1 MLIDAATL
9 TENSRLEAD
18 VVVAGGGVAG
28 IALARQLADTG
39 LSVLVLESGGEQPEP
54 RTQSL
59 YEGTMTLGGPGNDPR
74 PLNDY
79 LVASRVRCFGGSG
92 NVWGGKCAPL
102 DPVDFEKRDWVRH
115 SGWPIDR
122 AGLQPFYDRACGLLE
137 LPRIGEQAESVVG
150 AHEPLLAGRVSSL
163 ALRPRCYTRYSGA
176 VPGDAYAA
184 FKRSAAEHARIK
196 VCLHANL
203 MAIKLDRQGQRVESL
218 EVRELS
224 GRKHSAIGRT
234 YVLATGGIENVR
246 LLLASNDVHRDGIG
260 NHSDWL
266 GRGFQGHTTIAQGE
280 NTCMSLLREDS
291 QLGLFD
297 NQQRERPHAV
307 IGLSDAAQHRY
318 RTVNFTATLMDER
331 IAPSRAEACIAKLA
345 QRVAAAP
352 ATARRSV
359 YFMIEHTPNPDSRIT
374 LSRDQRDELG
384 LPRAHL
390 DMRYGEPEFDS
401 IAAAIGCLATELGRL
416 DIGRVRWA
424 GRRDELIQS
433 MSSPSRH
440 HMGATRM
447 ASSPR
452 QGVVDEQCRVHGVD
466 NLYVAGSSVFPTSGI
481 ANPTLTL
488 LALTF
493 RLGDHLTSSTKAQSW
508 A

>member
-1 MLIDAATL
+1 MLVDAAQL

-18 VVVAGGGVAG
+18 IVVAGGGVAG
-28 IALARQLADTG
+28 IALARQLADAG
-39 LSVLVLESGGEQPEP
+39 LSVLVLESGGEAPEP

-74 PLNDY
+74 PLNEY
-79 LVASRVRCFGGSG
+79 LVSSRVRCFGGSG

-102 DPVDFEKRDWVRH
+102 DPVDFERRAWIRH

-122 AGLQPFYDRACGLLE
+122 AGLQPFYDRACALLD
-137 LPRIGEQAESVVG
+137 LPRFGEQATSVVG
-150 AHEPLLAGRVSSL
+150 PDEPLLAGRASSL
-163 ALRPRCYTRYSGA
+163 AIRPRCYTRYTGLA
-176 VPGDAYAA
+176 PGDAYPA
-184 FKRSAAEHARIK
+184 FKRAAAEHARVK
-196 VCLHANL
+196 VCLHANVT
-203 MAIKLDRQGQRVESL
+203 AIKLDSRGQRVESL
-218 EVRELS
+218 EVQELN
-224 GRKHSAIGRT
+224 GRKHSAAGRL

-266 GRGFQGHTTIAQGE
+266 GRGFQGHTTISQGE
-280 NTCMSLLREDS
+280 GTCMSLLREGS

-307 IGLSDAAQHRY
+307 IGLSDAAQHRH
-318 RTVNFTATLMDER
+318 RTVNFTATLMEDRSAASKVEM
-331 IAPSRAEACIAKLA
+331 SVAKVA
-345 QRVAAAP
+345 QRIAAAP

-359 YFMIEHTPNPDSRIT
+359 YFMIEHTPNRDSRIT
-374 LSRDQRDELG
+374 VSREQRDELG
-384 LPRAHL
+384 LPRVHL
-390 DMRYGEPEFDS
+390 DMRYGEPEFDT
-401 IAAAIGCLATELGRL
+401 IAAAIGCLASELGRL

-424 GRRDELIQS
+424 GRRDQLVEC

-447 ASSPR
+447 ARSPQ

-466 NLYVAGSSVFPTSGI
+466 NLYIAGSSVFPTSGI

-488 LALTF
+488 LALAF
-493 RLGDHLTSSTKAQSW
+493 RLGDHLAGALKASP
-508 A
+508 

>member
-1 MLIDAATL
+1 MLVDAAQL

-18 VVVAGGGVAG
+18 VVIAGGGVAG
-28 IALARQLADTG
+28 IALARQLADEG
-39 LSVLVLESGGEQPEP
+39 MSVLILESGGETPEA
-54 RTQSL
+54 RTQAL

-74 PLNDY
+74 PMNDY

-102 DPVDFEKRDWVRH
+102 DPVDFQRRGWISH

-122 AGLQPFYDRACGLLE
+122 AAMQPFYDRACGLLD
-137 LPRIGEQAESVVG
+137 LPRFGEQAASVVG
-150 AHEPLLAGRVSSL
+150 PDEPLLAGRVSSL
-163 ALRPRCYTRYSGA
+163 AIRPRCYTRYTGA
-176 VPGDAYAA
+176 AAGDAYAT
-184 FKRSAAEHARIK
+184 FKRAAADHARVK
-196 VCLHANL
+196 VCLHANVT
-203 MAIKLDRQGQRVESL
+203 AIKLDRSGQRVESV

-224 GRKHSAIGRT
+224 GRRHSAVGRA
-234 YVLATGGIENVR
+234 YILATGGIENVR

-266 GRGFQGHTTIAQGE
+266 GRGFQGHTTISQGDD
-280 NTCMSLLREDS
+280 TCVSLLRPDS
-291 QLGLFD
+291 RLGLFD
-297 NQQRERPHAV
+297 NQQRDRPHAV

-318 RTVNFTATLMDER
+318 RTVNFTATLMTDR
-331 IAPSRAEACIAKLA
+331 SAASKTEACVTHIARHLA
-345 QRVAAAP
+345 DAP

-359 YFMIEHTPNPDSRIT
+359 YFMIEHTPNRNSRIT
-374 LSRDQRDELG
+374 VSREQRDELG
-384 LPRAHL
+384 LPRVHL

-401 IAAAIGCLATELGRL
+401 MAAAIDCLAAELGRL

-424 GRRDELIQS
+424 GKRDQLVAC
-433 MSSPSRH
+433 MNSPSRH

-447 ASSPR
+447 ARSPR
-452 QGVVDEQCRVHGVD
+452 EGVVDEHCRVHGVD

-488 LALTF
+488 LALAF
-493 RLGDHLTSSTKAQSW
+493 RLGDHMTGALKA
-508 A
+508 

>member
-1 MLIDAATL
+1 MLIDATAL

-18 VVVAGGGVAG
+18 VVIAGGGVAG
-28 IALARQLADTG
+28 IALAKQLADAG
-39 LSVLVLESGGEQPEP
+39 SRVLVLESGGETPEP

-59 YEGTMTLGGPGNDPR
+59 YEGTMTLSGPGNDPR

-79 LVASRVRCFGGSG
+79 LVSSRVRCLGGSG

-102 DPVDFEKRDWVRH
+102 DRVDFEKRDWVRH

-122 AGLQPFYDRACGLLE
+122 TDLQPFYDRACALLE
-137 LPRIGEQAESVVG
+137 LPRFGEQAESVVG
-150 AHEPLLAGRVSSL
+150 AQEPLIAGRASSL
-163 ALRPRCYTRYSGA
+163 AIRPRCYTHYSGA
-176 VPGDAYAA
+176 ISGDAYAA
-184 FKRSAAEHARIK
+184 FKRSATGHPRVT
-196 VCLHANL
+196 VCLHANVT
-203 MAIKLDRQGQRVESL
+203 AIRLDRRGQRVESL
-218 EVRELS
+218 DVRELS
-224 GRKHSAIGRT
+224 GRKHSAVGRI

-246 LLLASNDVHRDGIG
+246 LLLVSNDVHRQGIG

-266 GRGFQGHTTIAQGE
+266 GRAFQGHTTISQGHD
-280 NTCMSLLREDS
+280 TCMALLRDGA

-318 RTVNFTATLMDER
+318 RTVNFTATLMDDR
-331 IAPSRAEACIAKLA
+331 AAAPNAESCITKLA
-345 QRVAAAP
+345 RHIAAAP
-352 ATARRSV
+352 ATSRRSV
-359 YFMIEHTPNPDSRIT
+359 YFMIEHTPNRDSRIK

-384 LPRAHL
+384 LPRLHV

-401 IAAAIGCLATELGRL
+401 ITAAIGCLANELGRL
-416 DIGRVRWA
+416 DIGRVRWG
-424 GRRDELIQS
+424 GRRDQLIAS

-447 ASSPR
+447 ARSPGD
-452 QGVVDEQCRVHGVD
+452 GVVDEQCRVHAVD
-466 NLYVAGSSVFPTSGI
+466 NLYIAGSSVFPTSGI

-493 RLGDHLTSSTKAQSW
+493 RLGDHLASATKAQPW

>member
-1 MLIDAATL
+1 MLVDAAQL

-18 VVVAGGGVAG
+18 VVIVGGGVAG
-28 IALARQLADTG
+28 ITLARQLADTG
-39 LSVLVLESGGEQPEP
+39 LSVLVLESGGEKPEP

-59 YEGTMTLGGPGNDPR
+59 YEGTMTLGGPGNAPR
-74 PLNDY
+74 PLNEY
-79 LVASRVRCFGGSG
+79 LVSSRVRCLGGSG

-102 DPVDFEKRDWVRH
+102 DPVDFEKRDWIRH

-122 AGLQPFYDRACGLLE
+122 AGLQPFYDRACALLE
-137 LPRIGEQAESVVG
+137 LPRFGEQPASVVG
-150 AHEPLLAGRVSSL
+150 PDEPLLAGRASSL
-163 ALRPRCYTRYSGA
+163 AIRPRCYTRITGLA
-176 VPGDAYAA
+176 PGDAYAG
-184 FKRSAAEHARIK
+184 FKRSATSHERVT
-196 VCLHANL
+196 VCLHANVT
-203 MAIKLDRQGQRVESL
+203 AIKLDERGQRVESL
-218 EVRELS
+218 DVQELD
-224 GRKHSAIGRT
+224 GRKHRAVGRT
-234 YVLATGGIENVR
+234 YVLAAGGIENVR
-246 LLLASNDVHRDGIG
+246 LLLASNDVQRDGIG

-266 GRGFQGHTTIAQGE
+266 GRGFQGHTTISQEEG
-280 NTCMSLLREDS
+280 TCMSLLREDS
-291 QLGLFD
+291 QLGLFN
-297 NQQRERPHAV
+297 NQQRDRPHAV

-318 RTVNFTATLMDER
+318 RTVNFTATLMGER
-331 IAPSRAEACIAKLA
+331 AAAPKAEACVTKLA
-345 QRVAAAP
+345 QRIATAP

-359 YFMIEHTPNPDSRIT
+359 YFMIEHTPNRDSRIT

-384 LPRAHL
+384 LPRVHL

-424 GRRDELIQS
+424 GKREQLVQCMD
-433 MSSPSRH
+433 SPSRH

-447 ASSPR
+447 ARASR

-493 RLGDHLTSSTKAQSW
+493 RLGDHLATAMRQP

>member
-1 MLIDAATL
+1 MFIDAGTL
-9 TENSRLEAD
+9 TENSRLAAD
-18 VVVAGGGVAG
+18 VVIAGGGVAG
-28 IALARQLADTG
+28 ISLARQLADTG
-39 LSVLVLESGGEQPEP
+39 LDVLVLESGGEAPEP

-59 YEGTMTLGGPGNDPR
+59 YEGTMTLGGPGNDSR

-79 LVASRVRCFGGSG
+79 LVESRVRCFGGSG

-102 DPVDFEKRDWVRH
+102 DPVDFEKREWIRH

-122 AGLQPFYDRACGLLE
+122 AGLQPFYDRACALLE
-137 LPRIGEQAESVVG
+137 LPRFGEQAASVVG
-150 AHEPLLAGRVSSL
+150 MDEPLLAGRVSSL
-163 ALRPRCYTRYSGA
+163 AIRPRCYTRYSGA
-176 VPGDAYAA
+176 VAGDAYAA
-184 FKRSAAEHARIK
+184 FKRAAAEHARVK
-196 VCLHANL
+196 VCLHANVT
-203 MAIKLDRQGQRVESL
+203 AIRLDRQGQRVDSL
-218 EVRELS
+218 EIGELN
-224 GRKHSAIGRT
+224 GRGHSAVGRA

-246 LLLASNDVHRDGIG
+246 LLLASKDVHRDGIG

-266 GRGFQGHTTIAQGE
+266 GRGFQGHTTISQGE
-280 NTCMSLLREDS
+280 STCVSLLRENS
-291 QLGLFD
+291 RLGLFD
-297 NQQRERPHAV
+297 NQQRTQPHAV

-318 RTVNFTATLMDER
+318 RTVNFTATLMEER
-331 IAPSRAEACIAKLA
+331 SAAPEAEACIAKLA
-345 QRVAAAP
+345 QRIAAAP

-359 YFMIEHTPNPDSRIT
+359 YFMIEHTPNRDSRIT

-384 LPRAHL
+384 LPRVHL

-401 IAAAIGCLATELGRL
+401 IAAAIGCLANELGRL

-424 GRRDELIQS
+424 GKRDELVRC
-433 MSSPSRH
+433 MDGPSRH

-447 ASSPR
+447 AKSPHD
-452 QGVVDEQCRVHGVD
+452 GVVDEQCRVHGVD
-466 NLYVAGSSVFPTSGI
+466 NLYIAGSSVFPTSGI

-493 RLGDHLTSSTKAQSW
+493 RLGDHLTEVAKAQSW

>member
-1 MLIDAATL
+1 MIVDAGQL

-18 VVVAGGGVAG
+18 IVIAGGGVAG
-28 IALARQLADTG
+28 IALARQFADTG
-39 LSVLVLESGGEQPEP
+39 FSVLILESGGENPEP

-74 PLNDY
+74 PMNDY
-79 LVASRVRCFGGSG
+79 LISSRVRCFGGSG

-102 DPVDFEKRDWVRH
+102 DPVDFERRDWISH

-122 AGLQPFYDRACGLLE
+122 AGLQPFYDRACRLLD
-137 LPRIGEQAESVVG
+137 LPRFGEQAASVVG
-150 AHEPLLAGRVSSL
+150 PDEPLLAGRVSSL
-163 ALRPRCYTRYSGA
+163 AIRPRCYTRYTGA
-176 VPGDAYAA
+176 APGDAYPE
-184 FKRSAAEHARIK
+184 FKRAAAEHARVQ
-196 VCLHANL
+196 VCLHANVT
-203 MAIKLDRQGQRVESL
+203 AIKLDRSGQRVESV

-224 GRKHSAIGRT
+224 GRQHSAVGRA
-234 YVLATGGIENVR
+234 YILATGGIENVR

-266 GRGFQGHTTIAQGE
+266 GRGFQGHTTISQGDD
-280 NTCMSLLREDS
+280 TCVSLLREDAR
-291 QLGLFD
+291 LGLFD
-297 NQQRERPHAV
+297 NQQRGRPHAV
-307 IGLSDAAQHRY
+307 IGLSDAAQHRH
-318 RTVNFTATLMDER
+318 RTVNFTATLMNDR
-331 IAPSRAEACIAKLA
+331 SDASKAEACITKIAQHLA
-345 QRVAAAP
+345 DAP

-359 YFMIEHTPNPDSRIT
+359 YFMIEHTPNRNSRIT
-374 LSRDQRDELG
+374 VSREQRDELG
-384 LPRAHL
+384 LPRVHL
-390 DMRYGEPEFDS
+390 DMRYGEPEFDT

-424 GRRDELIQS
+424 GKREQLVAC

-447 ASSPR
+447 ATSPR

-488 LALTF
+488 LALAF
-493 RLGDHLTSSTKAQSW
+493 RLGDHLAGALKASS
-508 A
+508 